1 MGTPPSRSIYI
12 YIYIL
17 DRECGIPKFHT
28 INFVIH
34 FIDGNISQW
43 IFTSKKGITKVLF
56 LSLMGTFEHKIPKKL
71 RNKVIIPITD
81 KTSMKNQF
89 YSTSLKWI
97 THLFPDRMRI
107 IGILTKSSFPIEE
120 AILMHSRCID
130 VASSSDSKGMKN
142 FSHYQTLDLDCS
154 LDLYCPLD

>member
-1 MGTPPSRSIYI
+1 MNIPFIERNNQEGSSKIWERRLPGLYIYI

-17 DRECGIPKFHT
+17 DREGGVPKFHT

-56 LSLMGTFEHKIPKKL
+56 LSLMGTVEHKIPKKL

-107 IGILTKSSFPIEE
+107 IGILTKSSFP
-120 AILMHSRCID
+120 L
-130 VASSSDSKGMKN
+130 
-142 FSHYQTLDLDCS
+142 
-154 LDLYCPLD
+154 

>member
-56 LSLMGTFEHKIPKKL
+56 LSLIGTVEHKIPKKL

-97 THLFPDRMRI
+97 THLFPDWMRI
-107 IGILTKSSFPIEE
+107 MGILTKSSFPSKTYFILKQKLS
-120 AILMHSRCID
+120 AILNIIILRD
-130 VASSSDSKGMKN
+130 LN
-142 FSHYQTLDLDCS
+142 FAC
-154 LDLYCPLD
+154 